1 MSKNLEKALENSP
14 ALSHISFT
22 GDRTERAPEPQRG
35 PIKNDTELES
45 FVSQHKDE
53 IQQLLQPE
61 RKSRKVNSLI
71 KPSIYEGLKARAE
84 ETGDSVNNVINDLL
98 ERALEEIKKK

>member
-22 GDRTERAPEPQRG
+22 GERAPEPQRG

-53 IQQLLQPE
+53 IQHLLQPE

-71 KPSIYEGLKARAE
+71 KPSIYEGLKTRAE

-98 ERALEEIKKK
+98 ERALEELKKK